1 MIVKT
6 QSRND
11 LGRISKRPSPESING
26 FWILCVCVLL
36 CFGFCL
42 SVFKEIVI

>member
-11 LGRISKRPSPESING
+11 LGRISKRPSSESING
-26 FWILCVCVLL
+26 LDIVCVCVVVFRFLFV
-36 CFGFCL
+36 CF
-42 SVFKEIVI
+42 